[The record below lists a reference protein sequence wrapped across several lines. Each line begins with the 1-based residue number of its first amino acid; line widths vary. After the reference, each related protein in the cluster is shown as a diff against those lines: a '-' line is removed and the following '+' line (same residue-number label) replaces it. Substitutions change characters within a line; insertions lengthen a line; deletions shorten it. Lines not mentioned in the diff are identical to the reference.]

1 MLFLLEYM
9 RRTFTEKGISR
20 SSPRS
25 RAKNSKAKEYNW
37 LVPMVYK
44 AVLPKINYKY
54 FILVIGLSLLHAKSL
69 ETFRTLCHPM
79 VYYWVTIH
87 KDSSQMENQ

>member
-1 MLFLLEYM
+1 M
-9 RRTFTEKGISR
+9 S
-20 SSPRS
+20 
-25 RAKNSKAKEYNW
+25 KNSKAKEYDW

-69 ETFRTLCHPM
+69 ETFLTLCHPM

-87 KDSSQMENQ
+87 MGSSQMENQ